1 MRPLLPLVAF
11 AVLQGCAP
19 AEVGTDIRSRYVVPH
34 AAQLEGEHWLD
45 HPWPSDARLVDGRV
59 SFAGFHNPRNIG
71 LVAEYLAVA
80 DQFFEGY
87 SPVAPGY
94 LRFDDAIDPQTLP
107 SVAES
112 TGHRSSVQLIDVDL
126 HSPEYGTR
134 RPIWTSFRAA
144 GGHYV
149 LPNTLRWIPALGHP
163 LRPRTQYALVV
174 THALRSFDGGDIW
187 APPPLRQAVGVDEPD
202 PDMRSLRDGLAPA
215 VALIGELGT
224 RPSAIRHLSVF
235 TTGDPTAEAR
245 AIAHHARTEVPAPTF
260 IARDPWQVTDH
271 GGFVEYVSAYGP
283 SPNYQVGEIPFKNFG
298 DGGQLNIVD
307 GVAEVVDLF
316 DQRFSLSVPD
326 AGACPMP
333 EAGYPIVLYEHGTGG
348 SFRSYLDSGY
358 AQTLAEQCLASMGVD
373 QIFHGTRPGAP
384 ADPEDVD
391 TLFFNF
397 QNAVAA
403 RASGQQSAIDIIAR
417 ARLFT
422 ETRATIPAHIAHDGE
437 EIRFD
442 RDKVLFFGHSQG
454 GLNGPLYL
462 ALDDSTRGGVLSGSG
477 AVILITLLEKT
488 RPDPSIANLVP
499 SIFLALQTEE
509 REELDIF
516 HPALMLAQTLTDGID
531 PINYARH
538 TVREPLPGRRPKSVL
553 MTEGIA
559 ADGSGDN
566 YTPPRGTEA
575 QAVAMGLPLMEP
587 AIHPLEQEAYGATR
601 IDIPPDGVSGNL
613 AGGAASGVLAQWAP
627 GEEDGHFVVFDIP
640 RARAHVAGFLRR
652 LADDPAG
659 GIPAP

>member
-1 MRPLLPLVAF
+1 MRPLAPLVL
-11 AVLQGCAP
+11 VLAAGCAP
-19 AEVGTDIRSRYVVPH
+19 SEVGTDIRSRYIVP
-34 AAQLEGEHWLD
+34 ASAELADEHWLD
-45 HPWPSDARLVDGRV
+45 HPWPSDARKVDGRV
-59 SFAGFHNPRNIG
+59 SFAGFHNPRHVR
-71 LVAEYLAVA
+71 LVDEYVGVA
-80 DQFFEGY
+80 DQLFDGY

-94 LRFDDAIDPQTLP
+94 LRFDGAIDPETLP
-107 SVAES
+107 SIAES

-144 GGHYV
+144 GGLYV
-149 LPNTLRWIPALGHP
+149 LPNTLRWMPALGHP
-163 LRPRTQYALVV
+163 LRPRTRYALVV

-187 APPPLRQAVGVDEPD
+187 APPALRQVVGADDAD
-202 PDMRSLRDGLAPA
+202 PATMQLRDELAPA

-224 RPSAIRHLSVF
+224 RPSAIRHLAVF

-245 AIAHHARTEVPAPTF
+245 AIAHHTRTAVPAPRFT
-260 IARDPWQVTDH
+260 ARGPWEVTDH
-271 GGFVEYVSAYGP
+271 GDFVEYVSTYGP
-283 SPNYQVGEIPFKNFG
+283 SPNYQVGQIPFKTLG
-298 DGGQLNIVD
+298 DGGQLQVVD

-326 AGACPMP
+326 TEACPMP

-348 SFRSYLDSGY
+348 WFRSYLDGGY

-384 ADPEDVD
+384 DNPDDVD

-403 RASGQQSAIDIIAR
+403 RANGQQSAIDVIQR

-422 ETRATIPAHIAHDGE
+422 ETRASIPAHIALGGE
-437 EIRFD
+437 AIRFD
-442 RDKVLFFGHSQG
+442 PDKVLFFGHSQG

-462 ALDDSTRGGVLSGSG
+462 ALDDSARGGVLSGSG
-477 AVILITLLEKT
+477 SVILITLLEKT
-488 RPDPSIANLVP
+488 RPDPSVANLVP

-516 HPALMLAQTLTDGID
+516 HPALMLAQTLTDAID
-531 PINYARH
+531 PINYARL
-538 TVREPLPGRRPKSVL
+538 TVREPLAGHRPKSVL

-559 ADGSGDN
+559 PDGSGDN

-575 QAVAMGLPLMEP
+575 QAVAMGLPAMEP
-587 AIHPLEQEAYGATR
+587 LVRPVEVHGATQLA
-601 IDIPPDGVSGNL
+601 IPPGGVSGNL

-627 GEEDGHFVVFDIP
+627 RERDGHYVVFEIP
-640 RARAHVAGFLRR
+640 EARAHVAGFLRR

-659 GIPAP
+659 GVPAP